1 MYRNDLCKLA
11 NRHTDEYIMRMPKV
25 YREVSIRHIRF
36 YWRRCTMKNRILYWY
51 NRVDNIRIL
60 QKELQL
66 PTVNMTLDEHDLK
79 DLLDILGT
87 LKQIVEKGETE

>member
-1 MYRNDLCKLA
+1 
-11 NRHTDEYIMRMPKV
+11 
-25 YREVSIRHIRF
+25 
-36 YWRRCTMKNRILYWY
+36 MKDRIEYWY

-79 DLLDILGT
+79 DLLDILGAFRQVWE
-87 LKQIVEKGETE
+87 QIKEKANDNGGIKKTGRTDGLCIIQEEENEKKR

>member
-1 MYRNDLCKLA
+1 
-11 NRHTDEYIMRMPKV
+11 
-25 YREVSIRHIRF
+25 
-36 YWRRCTMKNRILYWY
+36 MKDRIEYWY

-79 DLLDILGT
+79 DLLDILGAFR
-87 LKQIVEKGETE
+87 QVVEKMKGVN

>member
-1 MYRNDLCKLA
+1 
-11 NRHTDEYIMRMPKV
+11 
-25 YREVSIRHIRF
+25 
-36 YWRRCTMKNRILYWY
+36 MKDRIDYWY

-79 DLLDILGT
+79 DLLDILGEFRAV
-87 LKQIVEKGETE
+87 LKEGEDE

>member
-1 MYRNDLCKLA
+1 MLD
-11 NRHTDEYIMRMPKV
+11 
-25 YREVSIRHIRF
+25 
-36 YWRRCTMKNRILYWY
+36 RINYWY
-51 NRVDNIRIL
+51 DRVDNIRIL

>member
-1 MYRNDLCKLA
+1 
-11 NRHTDEYIMRMPKV
+11 
-25 YREVSIRHIRF
+25 
-36 YWRRCTMKNRILYWY
+36 MKNRILYWY

-87 LKQIVEKGETE
+87 FRQVLEQMKGEAE

>member
-1 MYRNDLCKLA
+1 
-11 NRHTDEYIMRMPKV
+11 
-25 YREVSIRHIRF
+25 
-36 YWRRCTMKNRILYWY
+36 MKDRIIYWY

-87 LKQIVEKGETE
+87 FKQVVEQMKGVN